1 MAKYKVTGLYTISFD
16 MEVEANSQE
25 EAEEMAYGINIETEW
40 NGNSVCADG
49 TPFDIKAEL
58 IDNED

>member
-1 MAKYKVTGLYTISFD
+1 MEKYDLDV
-16 MEVEANSQE
+16 M
-25 EAEEMAYGINIETEW
+25 TEW
-40 NGNSVCADG
+40 NGNSVLSDNAELNADG

>member
-25 EAEEMAYGINIETEW
+25 EAEEMAYGINIET
-40 NGNSVCADG
+40 
-49 TPFDIKAEL
+49 
-58 IDNED
+58 